1 MAETRIR
8 TRTGLTGAAEPVA
21 PGGWFAGLRRGRHRK
36 PRPRRA
42 LLAAGG
48 LLLAAGALGLVR
60 MSPESGVGA
69 PGTAAAEPRL
79 DPGGPLAS
87 TGPGTGASRP
97 GGPEA
102 PATTDTG
109 TLATGPL
116 APPST
121 AADLAG
127 RTPAPTPTGAA
138 TTPGNP
144 GGSGDSGGS
153 DGSAG
158 GVPPA
163 PGKSTAPSA
172 PPRPSAPAP
181 PAPPA
186 HPAPPTTPA
195 PAPTHGAPAPAPGG
209 LCLPIIAL
217 CVDVDVLGGHGGQ
230 GPATAPRSSG

>member
-8 TRTGLTGAAEPVA
+8 TGRTGAAEP
-21 PGGWFAGLRRGRHRK
+21 GGRFSGLRRGRHRK

-48 LLLAAGALGLVR
+48 LLLAAGVLSLVR
-60 MSPESGVGA
+60 MTPESGVGA

-79 DPGGPLAS
+79 DPGGGLANG
-87 TGPGTGASRP
+87 GPGPGASGI
-97 GGPEA
+97 GGRT
-102 PATTDTG
+102 ATTTDG
-109 TLATGPL
+109 TLTPGPL

-121 AADLAG
+121 AADLGG

-144 GGSGDSGGS
+144 GGSGSSKGSGESGGS
-153 DGSAG
+153 AGSDG

-163 PGKSTAPSA
+163 PGKSGAPTARPGPTAPN
-172 PPRPSAPAP
+172 PAP
-181 PAPPA
+181 PVPIS
-186 HPAPPTTPA
+186 HPAPPTAPA
-195 PAPTHGAPAPAPGG
+195 PTPTHGAPAPAPGG

-217 CVDVDVLGGHGGQ
+217 CVDVGVLGGHGG
-230 GPATAPRSSG
+230 

>member
-8 TRTGLTGAAEPVA
+8 RRGPAGAAEP
-21 PGGWFAGLRRGRHRK
+21 GGWFSGLRRGRHRK

-48 LLLAAGALGLVR
+48 LVLAAGVLSLVR
-60 MSPESGVGA
+60 MTPESGVGA

-79 DPGGPLAS
+79 DPGGGLAS
-87 TGPGTGASRP
+87 GGSRTGASGI
-97 GGPEA
+97 GGRTA
-102 PATTDTG
+102 ATTTGTG
-109 TLATGPL
+109 TLTTGPL

-138 TTPGNP
+138 ATPGNP
-144 GGSGDSGGS
+144 GGSGDSEGSRGSEGS
-153 DGSAG
+153 DG

-163 PGKSTAPSA
+163 PEKSGAPSA
-172 PPRPSAPAP
+172 PTGPAAPEPAP
-181 PAPPA
+181 PAPTPR
-186 HPAPPTTPA
+186 PAPPTTPA
-195 PAPTHGAPAPAPGG
+195 PAPTHGSPAPAPGG

-217 CVDVDVLGGHGGQ
+217 CVDVDVLGGHGG
-230 GPATAPRSSG
+230 